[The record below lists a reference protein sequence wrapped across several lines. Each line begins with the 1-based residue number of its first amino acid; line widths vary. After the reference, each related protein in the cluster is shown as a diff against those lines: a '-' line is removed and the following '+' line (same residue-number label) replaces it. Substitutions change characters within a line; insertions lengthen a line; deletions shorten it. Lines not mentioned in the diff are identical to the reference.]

1 MTFHRLDG
9 PNLKQPRAA
18 KNPAYLAAVAA
29 MPCWICYEHDLP
41 QDGRSHA
48 HHTIC
53 GRFSQHKTPDEQSIP
68 LCWLHHQ
75 GPDGIHTRKEWWV
88 ASFGPDTDFIA
99 RTQDALRHLLQG
111 Q

>member
-1 MTFHRLDG
+1 MTFVKQPLG
-9 PNLKQPRAA
+9 LKQPRAA
-18 KNPAYLAAVAA
+18 KNRAYLTAVSA
-29 MPCWICYEHDLP
+29 MPCWICWEYDLP
-41 QDGRSHA
+41 QTYPTHA

-53 GRFSQHKTPDEQSIP
+53 GRFSQHKTPDEQAIP

-75 GPDGIHTRKEWWV
+75 GPEGIHTDKTAWV
-88 ASFGPDTDFIA
+88 AKYGPDTDFIA